1 MQPRHLTILWRVIWL
16 MMAITVLAIVK
27 TVAASAAPGVRF
39 RSEALFGH
47 VVKRGYLG
55 SALRFAG
62 EVVDGTGE
70 PADGVSVV
78 VLAGNLDGSG
88 MTPVASTVSAHR
100 GRFVVRTPRGGPRLL
115 AVEAGGTLLEEV
127 RELVRPTVWVRV
139 TSVRGARLVFH
150 GRVFA
155 PGINPAVM
163 LQSRTP
169 RGWQTFAGLTPNA
182 ANHGFA
188 YVYRSSPATVGYR
201 YAFRA
206 VTLPADPW
214 ISGASRAHD
223 CTVRP

>member
-1 MQPRHLTILWRVIWL
+1 MSIVTIG
-16 MMAITVLAIVK
+16 K
-27 TVAASAAPGVRF
+27 TVIASAAPGVRF

-100 GRFVVRTPRGGPRLL
+100 GRFLVRTPRGGPRLL

-127 RELVRPTVWVRV
+127 RQLVSPTVWVGVR
-139 TSVRGARLVFH
+139 SVRGARLVFH

-155 PGINPAVM
+155 PGTNPAVM

-188 YVYRSSPATVGYR
+188 YVYRPSPATVGYR

-214 ISGASRAHD
+214 ISGASHAHD